1 MSTLSPLICIAVLGL
16 LVKRVDPRLCLLL
29 GGFALFTVQGNPL
42 ATFDSFARAMTN
54 APMIEAV
61 CSSMGFAAVLKTT
74 GSDAALVER
83 LAAPIRKGGILL
95 PIAATVIAFIVNI
108 ALPSG
113 AGAAAAVATTLIP
126 LLLRAGVSPQACAAS
141 ILLGTFGSMLSP
153 GLAHNAIVAQIAGAT
168 IRQVIAFHFAGT
180 LLALVVVIVV
190 FEITAALQGDLR
202 QCGNRGDTSG
212 VAERPAD
219 TRRQNW
225 KAVTPMIPPA
235 LLFLSMAAPKLLPI
249 SIGGAMLA
257 GGVFAALVSP
267 NRCTQIVRA
276 FFTGMGQGF
285 ANVLGITISATVF
298 ADGLVE
304 IDGFRSALQTFAEG
318 ECMLPA
324 SGLMAFGFSAVS
336 GSSDAI
342 TYALNQLV
350 TAQPSLSPSVQL
362 AAGTFVTQS
371 AQLGRLLS
379 PYSGAAMLLSE
390 LCGIRSSSIL
400 RLTSAPLLS
409 AFVLLLL
416 LRNFG

>member
-1 MSTLSPLICIAVLGL
+1 
-16 LVKRVDPRLCLLL
+16 
-29 GGFALFTVQGNPL
+29 
-42 ATFDSFARAMTN
+42 
-54 APMIEAV
+54 
-61 CSSMGFAAVLKTT
+61 
-74 GSDAALVER
+74 
-83 LAAPIRKGGILL
+83 
-95 PIAATVIAFIVNI
+95 
-108 ALPSG
+108 
-113 AGAAAAVATTLIP
+113 
-126 LLLRAGVSPQACAAS
+126 
-141 ILLGTFGSMLSP
+141 
-153 GLAHNAIVAQIAGAT
+153 
-168 IRQVIAFHFAGT
+168 
-180 LLALVVVIVV
+180 
-190 FEITAALQGDLR
+190 
-202 QCGNRGDTSG
+202 
-212 VAERPAD
+212 
-219 TRRQNW
+219 
-225 KAVTPMIPPA
+225 MIPPA

-276 FFTGMGQGF
+276 FFAGMGQGF

-324 SGLMAFGFSAVS
+324 SGLMAFGFSAIS

-390 LCGIRSSSIL
+390 LCGIRSSSVL